1 LQSKHNTLTLQGANT
16 PQHNLATNVT
26 ISINLLFKSQS
37 QSHTPHN
44 KKKKIRHKTTLALE
58 QHLYYMEESS
68 FCHIVLHTHLFKDYV
83 TINVN
88 LDNYDGFIGHMEH
101 I

>member
-1 LQSKHNTLTLQGANT
+1 MWLS
-16 PQHNLATNVT
+16 P
-26 ISINLLFKSQS
+26 SIFFLSLSLNHILLI
-37 QSHTPHN
+37 T